1 MTVLEMEE
9 TGSGVPHGVVL
20 AVVGPSPD
28 APGLGK
34 DPEALRTARMYNL
47 FALINLAKW
56 AITQKVRGT
65 SASYHRVF

>member
-47 FALINLAKW
+47 SALINLAKW
-56 AITQKVRGT
+56 AISQKVRWINMF
-65 SASYHRVF
+65 SHCVF